1 METSSALK
9 IGITCYPLIGG
20 SGILATALGS
30 ELARRGHEVHFFSS
44 AKPVRLDLAQ
54 PRIFFH
60 EVVVNEYSLFKYP
73 DYTLPLAVKM
83 ARVAREVQLDIFHVH
98 YAVPHATAAYLA
110 VQMLISHGVKA
121 PRIVTTL
128 HGTDTTL
135 LGQDPSY
142 RDAIEHA
149 LSESDAITTV
159 SESLRRE
166 TLATFALKRPVEVIP
181 NFFIPTEPQRSRGE
195 LRAEL
200 NVGENEFLIVHTS
213 NLRPLKRIDLLLRVF
228 AAAQAP
234 QHAWSATLS
243 RRERGALTEQRAPDA
258 SVSIEVPA
266 GFSQGRNSMRLLILA
281 GGSFAPYEPLL
292 DELALRELVIVRENI
307 LEVEDYLSAADVG
320 LYTSESESFGLSI
333 LETLFHG
340 KPVVAFR
347 VGGIPEVVTD
357 GASGFLHSFRD
368 IEGMAASLIR
378 LAESP
383 ALARTM
389 GEQGHREAAVK
400 FSAEKI
406 VPRYE
411 SLYQRLV
418 RP

>member
-1 METSSALK
+1 MEDRKPLK

-20 SGILATALGS
+20 SGILATALGH
-30 ELARRGHEVHFFSS
+30 ELARRGNEVHFFSS
-44 AKPVRLDLAQ
+44 SRPVRLDLSQ

-83 ARVAREVQLDIFHVH
+83 AGVAREKHLDVFHVH

-110 VQMLISHGVKA
+110 VQMLGGRSARA
-121 PRIVTTL
+121 PKIVTTL

-142 RDAIEHA
+142 REAIEHA

-166 TLATFALKRPVEVIP
+166 TLETFDLNKPVEVVS
-181 NFFIPTEPQRSRGE
+181 NFFIPAVPTRSRNAV
-195 LRAEL
+195 RAEL
-200 NVGENEFLIVHTS
+200 GVGEDEFLIVHTS
-213 NLRPLKRIDLLLRVF
+213 NVRPPKRIDLLLRVF
-228 AAAQAP
+228 AAAQ
-234 QHAWSATLS
+234 SARL
-243 RRERGALTEQRAPDA
+243 
-258 SVSIEVPA
+258 
-266 GFSQGRNSMRLLILA
+266 MRLLILA
-281 GGSFAPYEPLL
+281 GGSFAPHMPLL
-292 DELALRELVIVRENI
+292 EELAITDGVIVKENV
-307 LEVEDYLSAADVG
+307 LDVEEYLAAADAG

-333 LETLFHG
+333 LETLFHA

-357 GASGFLHSFRD
+357 GASGFLHPFED
-368 IEGMAASLIR
+368 IASMSASLRR

-383 ALARTM
+383 TLATAM
-389 GEQGHREAAVK
+389 GKEGKRQAEAR

-406 VPRYE
+406 VPLYE
-411 SLYQRLV
+411 EIYDRLV
-418 RP
+418 PCLKPGQSGR